1 MHGPH
6 LLLTPGALRAIVE
19 EFVTRDGTDLSAV
32 EQRSEQVLHQLDVG
46 SAELHFEQE
55 TATCNILN
63 ILPTGDGQNSPAD
76 NGNVE

>member
-1 MHGPH
+1 MHVPH
-6 LLLTPGALRAIVE
+6 QLLTPGALRAIVE

-55 TATCNILN
+55 TATCNIL
-63 ILPTGDGQNSPAD
+63 PTGDGQNSPAD